1 MSLSR
6 TVFGSEFQM
15 AGAVQR
21 NARFATVV
29 LGNGR
34 HNAVAYS
41 PARCSGLYVYYTDH
55 AHNLIAPETIDVTTH
70 IVGAHQNLNGSR
82 DLTTGIVCHLPQHLR
97 RST

>member
-41 PARCSGLYVYYTDH
+41 PTRCKTRWAVRLLH
-55 AHNLIAPETIDVTTH
+55 
-70 IVGAHQNLNGSR
+70 
-82 DLTTGIVCHLPQHLR
+82 
-97 RST
+97 